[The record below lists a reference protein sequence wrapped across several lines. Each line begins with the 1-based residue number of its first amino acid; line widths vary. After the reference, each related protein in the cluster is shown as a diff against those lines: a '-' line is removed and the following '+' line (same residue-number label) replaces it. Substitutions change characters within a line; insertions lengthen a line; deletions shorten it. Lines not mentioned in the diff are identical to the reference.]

1 MLAIQKYLVKHG
13 LEKTKKMEKK
23 ELSIVKYIKKYGLE
37 KAINDFSLI
46 CKRYPSKTLLKYNQL
61 ISPTMMALP
70 EVQEC
75 RGLILENGTWNVLSM
90 AFEKFFNSQE
100 GNAAKIDWDT
110 ASVLEKLD
118 GTLIQ
123 AYWDWNKKRWFAGTT
138 GTAEGEGEVNNKM
151 GTTFNDLFW
160 DTVNNK
166 YTFNECLL
174 NKNFIYVFELT
185 TPYNIVV
192 KPHGESSA
200 TILTIRNRE
209 TLEEL
214 SRKDLEMAAISL
226 GLPLVKKFD
235 LNAKDV
241 GALLRTF
248 EGMPWSEEGYVVV
261 DANFNRVKI
270 KNPAYLAVHHLKGKT
285 AEHNI
290 LTIVK
295 TNEIEE
301 FASTFPER
309 KEELYRLKESYDN
322 LTKTLNLTWEVLK
335 LAKPK
340 NITPGEKKR
349 YAMRV
354 FEVCNT
360 TELKPFTGLYFGLT
374 EGKIASVEDFMLKYD
389 DKLLY
394 KML

>member
-1 MLAIQKYLVKHG
+1 MLTIQKYILKHG
-13 LEKTKKMEKK
+13 IDKT
-23 ELSIVKYIKKYGLE
+23 IK
-37 KAINDFSLI
+37 DFKLKSREYDNKI
-46 CKRYPSKTLLKYNQL
+46 LLKYDQL
-61 ISPTMMALP
+61 VSPTLMALS
-70 EVQEC
+70 EMQDC
-75 RGLILENGTWNVLSM
+75 RGLILEKDTWKVMSL
-90 AFEKFFNSQE
+90 AFRKFFNAQE
-100 GNAAKIDWDT
+100 GNAHKIDWNT
-110 ASVLEKLD
+110 AHVLEKLD

-123 AYWDWNKKRWFAGTT
+123 VYWDKHNNKWFAGTT

-160 DTVNNK
+160 DTVIDK
-166 YTFNECLL
+166 YRFSRKSL
-174 NKNFIYVFELT
+174 NKDFCYVFELT

-192 KPHGESSA
+192 KPHGKSSA
-200 TILTIRNRE
+200 TLLTVRNLE
-209 TLEEL
+209 TLEEMSYDKMVKL
-214 SRKDLEMAAISL
+214 SNILDL
-226 GLPLVKKFD
+226 PVVKSYD

-261 DANFNRVKI
+261 DAEFNRIKI

-309 KEELYRLKESYDN
+309 KEELYRLKESYDD
-322 LTKTLNLTWEVLK
+322 LILRLKFLWEELK
-335 LAKPK
+335 LHKPK
-340 NITPGEKKR
+340 NIMASEKKR
-349 YAMRV
+349 YAAKV
-354 FEVCNT
+354 FELCDKYD
-360 TELKPFTGLYFGLT
+360 LKPFTGMCFGLV
-374 EGKIASVEDFMLKYD
+374 EGKIESVEDFMLKYD